1 MVRKNLLFCFLFLAN
16 FIAAESQIIIATTAA
31 RSGPAV
37 GIGGLIEGLQT
48 AIYATNNKT
57 ANDRNGVLK
66 TQNLEF
72 LVLDDQQDYLKAV
85 QNLENL
91 FALPEPQLLAITCL
105 APMQTAIVQSLPAQT
120 NPPPLFGS
128 FSGDVKL
135 FTPFSRNYLN
145 LRPSFDTEFYVMAQ
159 FLTSNIRVSRIAFVA
174 GAGLDGTSLNF
185 TKSIEPFGLRVVAG
199 HIIQNYTVLSGPMMD
214 EAVQVITSANPQ
226 ALVVLL
232 FGPQSAEFI
241 RRCKQVIPSLVF
253 MIETL
258 VLNDTPNELWLTGDS
273 DNVYSLSPFPLL
285 ADTTSQL
292 QNEFWRDRNEFFP
305 SWTPA
310 AEQAMEGYV
319 NGRWIISIL
328 DRMIGN
334 ITRQN
339 FLDTVFSNPIIK
351 IGEVFFGPLG
361 DDCSGIIGCCNSA
374 SRQMYVFKYP
384 SGYGEYATNKPIS
397 WSSCNPTTDEF
408 KVPTKMGQTL
418 DFSNSF
424 HSSLRLGVPVD
435 TDFILLSYDDKNS
448 KVLEAS
454 NIQELE
460 ELDNVPLFISLPLDR
475 AEKVSAPVFGVFP
488 LPFEFQDNFFSVSLT
503 SKEELWGALRL
514 MKEQSFLDPFGSF
527 SDVFSE
533 ALSELGKTIG
543 SQVIVVEDAFAQK
556 TQVFSDYPDS
566 KFLFI
571 GCLFPENVTE
581 VAFSQGVPLQRVVF
595 SSSIPFYDVQNI
607 SLTREFIG
615 SSQAEFWSF
624 VNFKFVERV
633 AALEY
638 TSSKIVSN
646 VLSLSSADIGGFSI
660 GGFSTSC
667 SSGLECCNKGS
678 RTVFLSNA
686 QKQDLGNMSIP
697 FCNAKFGTF
706 SSSSSSDN
714 IGAIVGGVLGGTF
727 VVIALCCVFVAA
739 LFAFFLSKR
748 EKRQDWDID
757 ISELEISGDI
767 GEGFSGKV
775 CSGIW
780 KEQSVAI
787 KILKSQTTNKK
798 SIQDFRSEAETMAN
812 LRHPNV
818 VLFMAACTKPPNMCI
833 VMEYMGLGSLYE
845 VLHNELIPV
854 VPFALC
860 VKIATQAAKG
870 MHFLH
875 SSGIA
880 HRDLKSLNLLVNEKW
895 DVKVSDFGMAA
906 FLKDSEVGI
915 GTVLWTAP
923 EILNEEQNCDLQKSD
938 VYSFG
943 IILWE
948 MMTRKNPFEGMN
960 SAAVAVAVI
969 RDKERP
975 EIPENVGEFKE
986 GYIDLM
992 TTCWSQEPDS
1002 RPTFLEVLSRVSG
1015 LASGSSTQRSTTDY
1029 SSTSS
1034 GTQTEKGWYKTP
1046 KPEEYVTLAMVDIV
1060 DAFKFWEE
1068 QPENAREM
1076 WNLFNTCCREV
1087 ADKYGAYESHI
1098 QGMGRGEG
1106 CLLFVFGSEKA
1117 ALFCCEEILEK
1128 LSETSWPGK
1137 CRFGIASGNVSVK
1150 RDNPP
1155 LLFGTVV
1162 DKLKELCEGA
1172 SPGQISVD
1180 RISST
1185 RDLKRLQESERFIE
1199 AKECQKVSGLL
1210 SINASRFVMNFREI
1224 SLGKQLGMGSFGV
1237 VHAAT
1242 WKGIRVAVKRVI
1254 NQNMSE
1260 DSKLRFREE
1269 VALLA
1274 SFDHKNIATF
1284 VGCCFEK
1291 PNISLVTVLE
1301 TPGDLGALL
1310 SLDERMDW
1318 ETKRKIL
1325 RGVCEGLCYLH
1336 SRGVVHRDI
1345 KSSNV
1350 LVNELWVAKI
1360 SDFGFARLKQENTTM
1375 TSVGSTAYMAP
1386 EVLSGQRYNEKADVY
1401 SFGVLIWEVLTRK
1414 KPYEGQSPVRVAELA
1429 REGKRLTIPNDCP
1442 RDIKK
1447 LLKRCWDEDPNK
1459 RPSMMEISR
1468 YFGGDLEV

>member
-1 MVRKNLLFCFLFLAN
+1 MVVD
-16 FIAAESQIIIATTAA
+16 SQIVVATTAA

-66 TQNLEF
+66 TLNLEF
-72 LVLDDQQDYLKAV
+72 LVLDDQQDYLQAV

-91 FALPEPQLLAITCL
+91 FTLPESQLLSVTCL
-105 APMQTAIVQSLPAQT
+105 APMQTAIVQSLPFQP

-135 FTPFSRNYLN
+135 FTPFSKNYLN

-159 FLTSNIRVSRIAFVA
+159 FLTSNIRVSRIAFIA

-185 TKSIEPFGLRVVAG
+185 TRSIEPFGLRVVAG
-199 HIIQNYTVLSGPMMD
+199 HVIPDYTVISGPMMD

-253 MIETL
+253 IIETL
-258 VLNDTPNELWLTGDS
+258 VMNDTPNELWLTGDS

-285 ADTTSQL
+285 ADNNSKL

-305 SWTPA
+305 SWLPA
-310 AEQAMEGYV
+310 AEQAIEGYV

-328 DRMIGN
+328 EKMTGN
-334 ITRQN
+334 VTRQN

-361 DDCSGIIGCCNSA
+361 DDCSGVIGCCNSA
-374 SRQMYVFKYP
+374 TRQMYVFKYP
-384 SGYGEYATNKPIS
+384 SGYGEYATDKPIS
-397 WSSCNPTTDEF
+397 WKSCNPTTDDF

-424 HSSLRLGVPVD
+424 HSALRLGIPAD
-435 TDFILLSYDDKNS
+435 PGFILLSYDDKN
-448 KVLEAS
+448 LETFQAS

-460 ELDNVPLFISLPLDR
+460 TLDNVPLFVSLPLDR
-475 AEKVSAPVFGVFP
+475 AENVNVPVFGVAP
-488 LPFEFQDNFFSVSLT
+488 LPSEFRDNFFSVSLST
-503 SKEELWGALRL
+503 KEELWGALRL
-514 MKEQSFLDPFGSF
+514 MGDQSFLDPFGSF
-527 SDVFSE
+527 SDVFSD
-533 ALSELGKTIG
+533 ALTELGKTVG
-543 SQVIVVEDAFAQK
+543 AQVVVVDDAFAQK
-556 TQVFSDYPDS
+556 AQVFAEYPNS
-566 KFLFI
+566 KFLFL

-581 VAFSQGVPLQRVVF
+581 AASAQGVSLQRVFF
-595 SSSIPFYDVQNI
+595 SSSIPFHDIQNI
-607 SLTREFIG
+607 SLTREFEG
-615 SSQAEFWSF
+615 STQAEFWSF

-633 AALEY
+633 ASLEY

-646 VLSLSSADIGGFSI
+646 VLSLSSVDIGGFSI

-667 SSGLECCNKGS
+667 GSGLECCNKGS

-686 QKQDLGNMSIP
+686 GREDLGNISVP
-697 FCNAKFGTF
+697 FCNAKFGT
-706 SSSSSSDN
+706 SSSSSSSEN
-714 IGAIVGGVLGGTF
+714 VGAIVGGVLGGTF
-727 VVIALCCVFVAA
+727 VVVVLCCTLVAV
-739 LFAFFLSKR
+739 LLVVLLSKR

-775 CSGIW
+775 CSGSW
-780 KEQSVAI
+780 KGQNVAI

-818 VLFMAACTKPPNMCI
+818 ILFMAACTKPPNMCI

-845 VLHNELIPV
+845 VLHNELMPSM
-854 VPFALC
+854 PPALC
-860 VKIATQAAKG
+860 VQIATQAAKG

-906 FLKDSEVGI
+906 FLKDAEAGI

-923 EILNEEQNCDLQKSD
+923 EILNEEQGCDLQKSD

-948 MMTRKNPFEGMN
+948 MLTRKNPFEGMN

-975 EIPENVGEFKE
+975 EVPENTGEFGD

-992 TTCWSQEPDS
+992 TSCWSQEPDS
-1002 RPTFLEVLSRVSG
+1002 RPTFLEILSRASG
-1015 LASGSSTQRSTTDY
+1015 LAASGSSTQKSTSNY
-1029 SSTSS
+1029 SSASS
-1034 GTQTEKGWYKTP
+1034 STQTTKGWYKTP
-1046 KPEEYVTLAMVDIV
+1046 KPEEYVTLALVDIV

-1068 QPENAREM
+1068 KPENAREI
-1076 WNLFNTCCREV
+1076 WTQFNTCCREV
-1087 ADKYGAYESHI
+1087 AEKYGAYENHI

-1117 ALFCCEEILEK
+1117 ALFCCEETLEK
-1128 LSETSWPGK
+1128 LSQISWPGK
-1137 CRFGIASGNVSVK
+1137 CRFGIASGNVLVK

-1155 LLFGTVV
+1155 LLFGDVV
-1162 DKLKELCEGA
+1162 VKLKALCEGA
-1172 SPGQISVD
+1172 SPGQISID

-1199 AKECQKVSGLL
+1199 AKEDQKVSGLL
-1210 SINASRFVMNFREI
+1210 SINTSRFVMNFREI

-1237 VHAAT
+1237 VHSAT
-1242 WKGIRVAVKRVI
+1242 WKGIHIAVKRVI

-1301 TPGDLGALL
+1301 TPGDLGTLL
-1310 SLDERMDW
+1310 SLGEKMEW

-1325 RGVCEGLCYLH
+1325 SGVCEGLCYLH
-1336 SRGVVHRDI
+1336 SKGVVHRDI
-1345 KSSNV
+1345 KSSNI
-1350 LVNELWVAKI
+1350 LVNDVWEAKI
-1360 SDFGFARLKQENTTM
+1360 SDFGFARLKQENMTM

-1386 EVLSGQRYNEKADVY
+1386 EVLSGSRYDEKADVY
-1401 SFGVLIWEVLTRK
+1401 SFGVLVWEVITKK

-1429 REGKRLTIPNDCP
+1429 REGKRLSIPNDCP
-1442 RDIKK
+1442 KDIKK
-1447 LLKRCWDEDPNK
+1447 LLKKCWEEDPNK
-1459 RPSMMEISR
+1459 RPSMSEVSR
-1468 YFGGDLEV
+1468 YFGEEMEV